1 MTATHTV
8 LKEIVSR
15 FPDDDSKMSGVR
27 IAIDSTGVVTGEF
40 GMADAYRTKKGALGE
55 WLTDERP
62 AVNAFAKKHIAE
74 LGLMIASEQVR
85 VEAAREM
92 QKRDYD
98 EEDDES
104 DPNDG
109 DGGESAG

>member
-27 IAIDSTGVVTGEF
+27 IAIDSTGVVWAEF
-40 GMADAYRTKKGALGE
+40 GMADAYRAKKETLGD
-55 WLTDERP
+55 WLTDESP
-62 AVNAFAKKHIAE
+62 VVKAFAEKHIVG
-74 LGLMIASEQVR
+74 LDLMITSEQAR

-92 QKRDYD
+92 RKRDYD
-98 EEDDES
+98 EEADKS

-109 DGGESAG
+109 DGDESAG